1 MVAVR
6 KAAAD
11 QLPLAC
17 EAAAAAAAKFII
29 SHSDKMGQLEVM
41 TVVSLSNKYRGSI
54 EIERD
59 SLKMNSKIAQAPPSE
74 EAARQEND
82 NVAAQIPEN

>member
-17 EAAAAAAAKFII
+17 EAAAAAAKFII
-29 SHSDKMGQLEVM
+29 SHSDKMGQLEVT
-41 TVVSLSNKYRGSI
+41 TVVSFSNNI
-54 EIERD
+54 EGASR
-59 SLKMNSKIAQAPPSE
+59 
-74 EAARQEND
+74 
-82 NVAAQIPEN
+82 